1 MLHIYIY
8 DISNLRVKKR
18 GQCAR
23 ERQRVLLYVCKKEC
37 VREMWNKPFL
47 SSCTSFVNFFFFG
60 GGSSFCHSPR
70 LNFFSPNCHCQFFLS
85 LFTSQ
90 YELSDQADYKSKPK
104 FVVPPL
110 RLQNHNFQAL
120 FVLFHFSCCLSS
132 ALLVFTLPLSSA
144 LLSSF
149 QYALLLP

>member
-1 MLHIYIY
+1 MLER
-8 DISNLRVKKR
+8 D
-18 GQCAR
+18 R
-23 ERQRVLLYVCKKEC
+23 ESCFMCVRRNASEKCGTNRSSLPVLL
-37 VREMWNKPFL
+37 L
-47 SSCTSFVNFFFFG
+47 SIFFFFG